1 MNFIS
6 VCPYVRYANIVP
18 TVMDGISERKAADCR
33 LFYFLQSGILYA
45 GNIKYSVI
53 PGSAVY
59 IPAGIAYN
67 IVGAPKAAVLNFD
80 LSLAAYSVPSKS
92 PYKAA
97 EFNPDY
103 IFDKTAPPKE
113 LANVIFLKQ
122 ALNLEKQFK
131 TCTIQ
136 TDINN
141 EITASLLSAFTKEIL
156 SEMASARNEDEIEI
170 KLMLYIK
177 ENYDRDLSNTELS
190 EVFGYHP
197 YHLNRIFKARFGTT
211 VHQAL
216 INERM
221 DISHRLLAD
230 TDLSVNE
237 ISDIVG
243 YKDRIAF
250 YYAFKKN
257 TGMSPVEFRAEKQA

>member
-1 MNFIS
+1 MKS
-6 VCPYVRYANIVP
+6 
-18 TVMDGISERKAADCR
+18 
-33 LFYFLQSGILYA
+33 
-45 GNIKYSVI
+45 
-53 PGSAVY
+53 
-59 IPAGIAYN
+59 
-67 IVGAPKAAVLNFD
+67 
-80 LSLAAYSVPSKS
+80 SLRRA
-92 PYKAA
+92 
-97 EFNPDY
+97 
-103 IFDKTAPPKE
+103 
-113 LANVIFLKQ
+113 
-122 ALNLEKQFK
+122 QFK
-131 TCTIQ
+131 P
-136 TDINN
+136 
-141 EITASLLSAFTKEIL
+141 IL
-156 SEMASARNEDEIEI
+156 TMR
-170 KLMLYIK
+170 LPRRCFQPLQK

-257 TGMSPVEFRAEKQA
+257 TGMSPVEFRAEKQV